1 MIDTNEVII
10 KTEIG
15 TFALVRDMERF
26 ERYWITRDGRCPGAL
41 KNDNIGMVVPAI
53 FSTELYAMALEEGYS
68 VDSLSTPKRPI
79 KEHTSNP
86 REAKAPSGKL
96 KIKISMKPRIVT
108 RGEAIIN

>member
-1 MIDTNEVII
+1 
-10 KTEIG
+10 
-15 TFALVRDMERF
+15 
-26 ERYWITRDGRCPGAL
+26 
-41 KNDNIGMVVPAI
+41 
-53 FSTELYAMALEEGYS
+53 MALEEGYS